1 MAIERPDLAT
11 SPRPPE
17 PAAVAHGSEPPTHEG
32 LEDLYSRSQRRLLI
46 QIAALVGDVGDAED
60 IVQEAFGRCATHWQK
75 VSGYDDPE
83 AWVRSVAFNL
93 ARSRWRRLSR
103 GARAIGRLRREDRSD
118 PDHGNVA
125 LMIAISRLPADER
138 EVLVRH
144 HLLDLPV
151 TAVAF
156 QLGLPEGTVK
166 SRLARAR
173 SRLAESLVTN
183 GDTEEKDS
191 HG

>member
-1 MAIERPDLAT
+1 MGIERPDLAT
-11 SPRPPE
+11 SPPPPRP
-17 PAAVAHGSEPPTHEG
+17 AVVPLHGESQRHFG
-32 LEDLYSRSQRRLLI
+32 LEDLYSRSQRRLVI
-46 QIAALVGDVGDAED
+46 QVAALVGDIEDAED

-93 ARSRWRRLSR
+93 ARSRWRRLTR
-103 GARAIGRLRREDRSD
+103 GARAIGRLRNVDHSA
-118 PDHGNVA
+118 PDDGNLA
-125 LMIAISRLPADER
+125 LMIAISRLPGDER

-151 TAVAF
+151 AAVAL
-156 QLGLPEGTVK
+156 QLGVPEGTVK

-173 SRLAESLVTN
+173 SRLAESLTTN
-183 GDTEEKDS
+183 ADTEERDS

>member
-11 SPRPPE
+11 GPRSTEPTAVVLGAE
-17 PAAVAHGSEPPTHEG
+17 PAQIR
-32 LEDLYSRSQRRLLI
+32 LEDLYSRSQRRIVI
-46 QIAALVGDVGDAED
+46 QVAALTGDIDDAED
-60 IVQEAFGRCATHWQK
+60 IVQEAFGRCATHWSK
-75 VSGYDDPE
+75 VSGYGDPE

-93 ARSRWRRLSR
+93 ARSRWRRMTR
-103 GARAIGRLRREDRSD
+103 GARVLRKLHHEDHSD
-118 PDHGNVA
+118 PDAGNVS

-138 EVLVRH
+138 EVVVRH

-151 TAVAF
+151 AEVAL

-166 SRLARAR
+166 SRLSRAR
-173 SRLAESLVTN
+173 GRLAESLGPN
-183 GDTEEKDS
+183 EEPAKKDS